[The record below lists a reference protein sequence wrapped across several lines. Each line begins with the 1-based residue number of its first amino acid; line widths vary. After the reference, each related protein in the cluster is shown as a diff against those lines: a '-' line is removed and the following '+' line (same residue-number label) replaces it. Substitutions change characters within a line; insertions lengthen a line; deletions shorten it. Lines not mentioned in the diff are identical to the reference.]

1 MRSVDS
7 PFATRTGKV
16 LVFLA
21 ILWALTRAWPM
32 AQSVPWIY
40 WEVGV
45 AKKLLEYGFLERAG
59 AVLDIHFMTG
69 HLPHPERFNYVNHP
83 YPIHWLNTAIY
94 AVGGGWG
101 IMAFNAVL
109 GLVTCWLVYFALRS
123 FFPERQSFI
132 GAALF
137 TAAPSAIIFD
147 INMNHSAQAAIIWP
161 LGVWLVAKIRD
172 GKLTAWWLGLAAFV
186 VGQMSWSPF
195 AVFPLLALGAMGLV
209 WKKGDGFETDIHR
222 PMLRA
227 LLVGALLTGAVFALQ
242 IVIYTPNWSE
252 VFGYIR
258 GQASSDYGVN
268 TPRMLIGVAM
278 RAALSLGPA
287 LELGALMGVW
297 KVLRKQ
303 RTDWLRLSTLVFPA
317 IFICCALL
325 LQRYFYRE
333 HHLYEYLLF
342 PMTVLALE
350 GWGNLRSK
358 AGKALIVLL
367 VLAGIAYPHIRASV
381 PLVSRTVVQMAEALC
396 TMSSPDET
404 ILTNGRPQQP
414 PYATW
419 DVGGEI
425 NTAYLADRIFRMGMD
440 SAGKMESERDR
451 FGQDQLPIIFLWNPS
466 EPCGDEVRGLLESAS
481 PGMVLRI
488 QRPGEST
495 GLATKLR
502 TAYWKLI
509 GKYRTEGIADA
520 PPVSELRAYRLLIT
534 KEHPV
539 MLLPWNPLN

>member
-1 MRSVDS
+1 
-7 PFATRTGKV
+7 
-16 LVFLA
+16 
-21 ILWALTRAWPM
+21 M

-287 LELGALMGVW
+287 LALGALMGVW

>member
-1 MRSVDS
+1 VDS

>member
-1 MRSVDS
+1 VRSVDS

-287 LELGALMGVW
+287 LALGALMGVW